1 MYCFNTPKTYAN
13 KFVAG
18 EAACDNLLNADSA
31 VLTVKQC
38 FPDFINCDLMT
49 GTLIGNSL
57 TAEYINYIIVTNN
70 HPSAHNFSWINFV
83 NDV

>member
-31 VLTVKQC
+31 EC
-38 FPDFINCDLMT
+38 
-49 GTLIGNSL
+49 
-57 TAEYINYIIVTNN
+57 
-70 HPSAHNFSWINFV
+70 
-83 NDV
+83 